1 MLRCRSVALPAFLP
15 NSKQG
20 SHAILCRSLLGKVG
34 GSREVDGGVS
44 FVLE

>member
-1 MLRCRSVALPAFLP
+1 MLRCRSVNLPAFLP
-15 NSKQG
+15 VPKQG
-20 SHAILCRSLLGKVG
+20 SHAVPCRSLLGKVG